1 MFCLSKAVQ
10 EHNSGNSNKREP
22 RIVHENLTPAVD
34 KKAWSRCI
42 FAQQPNRS
50 KQHSH
55 IQQQSWPTGP
65 PKPKKKQKQKYHQRQ
80 KSTELAHRAALKTQQ
95 QSWPDTR
102 YKTNQRQKTPET
114 KNTRDKKHQR
124 QKITRDENQKQE
136 KTQQSMKGR
145 NRWLWVKTPYPW
157 FPHH

>member
-1 MFCLSKAVQ
+1 MHLC
-10 EHNSGNSNKREP
+10 
-22 RIVHENLTPAVD
+22 PATEQIQ
-34 KKAWSRCI
+34 ATFSYTTTERAHRA
-42 FAQQPNRS
+42 AQ
-50 KQHSH
+50 
-55 IQQQSWPTGP
+55 T
-65 PKPKKKQKQKYHQRQ
+65 KKKQKQKYHQRQ

-124 QKITRDENQKQE
+124 QKITRDEKQKQE